1 MRQPQLPWRNR
12 FLILE
17 KISWADNSV
26 GETLAVHVGRPT
38 LNPQTLH
45 KNYPHVGC
53 GSVTP
58 HWRNRKRSISGAHS
72 PVRLAKL
79 LSSWSVRPCLKQK
92 GNGWR
97 AEEWRLRLTSGS
109 HMWVHTSAHASTHK
123 STRRLTH
130 DEQGEEET
138 GRIYAQPEQRCKD
151 EPEVGSQLR
160 LDYTLRNDS
169 NTTPHF
175 LSILPLSKGC
185 NTKILFIRHGGSGHQ
200 SLWESKM
207 FTSGVC
213 QWELGLNVR
222 MDSRQPT
229 AWLRE
234 EIMWFVSCPD
244 TAGWK
249 VVLDSRY
256 RRKL

>member
-17 KISWADNSV
+17 RISWAGNSV
-26 GETLAVHVGRPT
+26 GKPLAVHVGRPT

-58 HWRNRKRSISGAHS
+58 HWRNRERSISGAHS

-97 AEEWRLRLTSGS
+97 AEKWRLRLTSGS

-130 DEQGEEET
+130 DEQGEEEM
-138 GRIYAQPEQRCKD
+138 GRAKMQRWPWSGFTTKT
-151 EPEVGSQLR
+151 R
-160 LDYTLRNDS
+160 LYTQMIQIRH
-169 NTTPHF
+169 PIF
-175 LSILPLSKGC
+175 LPILPLSKGC
-185 NTKILFIRHGGSGHQ
+185 NTKILFIRHGGRDHQ

-222 MDSRQPT
+222 RDSRQPT

-249 VVLDSRY
+249 VVLDGGY